1 MARPKRKQGTENI
14 ILIRHGLTAVGD
26 MDKDGVASVHIR
38 GLDNTSRRVILSLS
52 KADLEALMEL
62 RAKEAVY
69 LAEIGITQEAPG
81 DPAP

>member
-1 MARPKRKQGTENI
+1 MPTRKRTPANA
-14 ILIRHGLTAVGD
+14 ILIRHGLTAEGD

-69 LAEIGITQEAPG
+69 LAGIGIAQEVPDAE
-81 DPAP
+81 